1 MSAPNKTAIIL
12 VHGAW
17 HTPSHLEGLAE
28 PLRKDFLVDA
38 PALDT
43 SGPADVVRSKGLQDN
58 VAAVLKMIQPHL
70 DAGRE
75 VVVVAHSAGGVTVPE
90 AVAGNTVQE
99 RRAKGLDGGVKA
111 VIFIASLLVLP
122 GGISLAE
129 QAGRMPSE
137 PWYETVDGALVLN
150 PGAENIFY
158 NDIDEAKALEAI
170 EKTTCQSTR
179 LFTDKVE
186 HGSLSIQAPM
196 TYIVCEKDVCILP
209 AVLNMMADGLGDK
222 CTKVSLDCG
231 HTPWMRNDVLPKLV
245 NVVVE
250 AARA

>member
-75 VVVVAHSAGGVTVPE
+75 VVIVAHSAGGVTVPE

-137 PWYETVDGALVLN
+137 PWYETVVSSTSIIFPN
-150 PGAENIFY
+150 PLESDAE
-158 NDIDEAKALEAI
+158 KLERTAPWCSI
-170 EKTTCQSTR
+170 LAQRTSSTTTSTKPR
-179 LFTDKVE
+179 
-186 HGSLSIQAPM
+186 
-196 TYIVCEKDVCILP
+196 
-209 AVLNMMADGLGDK
+209 
-222 CTKVSLDCG
+222 
-231 HTPWMRNDVLPKLV
+231 R
-245 NVVVE
+245 
-250 AARA
+250 